1 MRLIKNGHVVLRD
14 EIVKADILIDE
25 KIVTIKDNIE
35 EKNAEVIDA
44 TNLYVLPGLIDVHVH
59 LREPGFSY
67 KETIKTGTMAAIKGG
82 FTTICAMPNVIPYPD
97 DEKTIKEYL
106 ELIEK
111 NALCHVY
118 PYATMT
124 VEEKGLEMVDFKKIK
139 ELGIKIF
146 SDDGVGVQDDKL
158 MKEIFDEAL
167 KEEVMIVAHT
177 EDMHYRPKGA
187 SMHEG
192 KYSKQKGLIGI
203 DSRCEYEAI
212 RRDLGLLNKKNRYHI
227 CHMSAKES
235 VELLKEA
242 KLNGYDVSG
251 EVTTHHLLLEDKDV
265 SGTNYKMNPPLRS
278 HEDRLALIEGLQS
291 GVIDF
296 IASDHAPHSES
307 DKAKSMAEAPF
318 GIVSLETSFAMLYT
332 EFVKKNRWTLNDL
345 VKYMSYKPARRFN
358 FKNKGE
364 IAIGLDAD
372 LILVDLDHE
381 FEINKDEFV
390 SMGHNTPFDKRRVYG
405 KVIETMVNGK
415 TVWKG

>member
-1 MRLIKNGHVVLRD
+1 MRLIKNGHVVLKD

-25 KIVTIKDNIE
+25 KIVAIKEKIE
-35 EKNAEVIDA
+35 EKDAEVIDA

-59 LREPGFSY
+59 LREPGFSH

-124 VEEKGLEMVDFKKIK
+124 VEEKGIEMVDFKKIK
-139 ELGIKIF
+139 KLGIKIF

-167 KEEVMIVAHT
+167 KEDVMIVAHT
-177 EDMHYRPKGA
+177 EDMNYRPKGA

-192 KYSKQKGLIGI
+192 EYSKQNGLIGI

-235 VELLKEA
+235 VKLLKEA

-278 HEDRLALIEGLQS
+278 HEDRLALIEGLES

-332 EFVKKNRWTLNDL
+332 EFVKKNRWKLNDL
-345 VKYMSYKPARRFN
+345 VSYMSYKPARRFN
-358 FKNKGE
+358 FENKGE
-364 IAIGLDAD
+364 IALGLDAD

>member
-1 MRLIKNGHVVLRD
+1 MRLIKNGHVVLKD

-25 KIVTIKDNIE
+25 KIVAIKEKIE
-35 EKNAEVIDA
+35 EKDAEVIDA

-59 LREPGFSY
+59 LREPGFSH

-124 VEEKGLEMVDFKKIK
+124 VEEKGIEMVDFKKIK
-139 ELGIKIF
+139 KLGIKIF

-167 KEEVMIVAHT
+167 KEDVMIVAHT
-177 EDMHYRPKGA
+177 EDMNYRPKGA

-192 KYSKQKGLIGI
+192 EYSKQNGLIGI

-235 VELLKEA
+235 VKLLKEA

-278 HEDRLALIEGLQS
+278 HEDRLALIEGLES

-332 EFVKKNRWTLNDL
+332 EFVKKNRWKLNDL
-345 VKYMSYKPARRFN
+345 VSYMSYKPARRFD
-358 FKNKGE
+358 FENKGE
-364 IAIGLDAD
+364 IALGLDAD
-372 LILVDLDHE
+372 LILV
-381 FEINKDEFV
+381 DEFV